1 MCLSTKHDFFF
12 KYIIN
17 CDSYVLFTRA
27 VRVSVN
33 CVQAVVQEKAFV
45 GIELTSG
52 AKCVVILHQD
62 RNFLTE
68 IMGLAPFYSNIFNY
82 IYLNCVH
89 GRVCV
94 PHELSIIF

>member
-1 MCLSTKHDFFF
+1 MS
-12 KYIIN
+12 
-17 CDSYVLFTRA
+17 RA
-27 VRVSVN
+27 VNR
-33 CVQAVVQEKAFV
+33 VQAVVQAKAFD
-45 GIELTSG
+45 GFELISG

-68 IMGLAPFYSNIFNY
+68 IMGLAPFSSNIFNY

-94 PHELSIIF
+94 PPELSIRF